1 MFEMFNEKMFEMFNE
16 KMFEM
21 FNSEIFPYNV
31 LVNTPLYLG
40 LSQPVSLSTLKWTIF
55 HFSGN
60 YRDPSSWALIGRDHP
75 QLGP

>member
-1 MFEMFNEKMFEMFNE
+1 MYNEKIFGI
-16 KMFEM
+16 

-40 LSQPVSLSTLKWTIF
+40 LSQPVSLSSVKWTIF

-60 YRDPSSWALIGRDHP
+60 YRDHVTLPQAGR
-75 QLGP
+75 